1 MSGIVRKV
9 SVILI
14 LVVLWF
20 LDIWKALN
28 ALTETNANVLCVF
41 HSTRH

>member
-9 SVILI
+9 SAILI

-20 LDIWKALN
+20 LEIWKALN

-41 HSTRH
+41 HSTRY